1 MGLDVGLLIYTFQNM
16 QKSKRQQINLLV
28 DDEVLQAIDDIRA
41 MRRPVPTV
49 SEAVR
54 AAILAERDALRRKI
68 ERERKL

>member
-1 MGLDVGLLIYTFQNM
+1 MLIYTFQIM
-16 QKSKRQQINLLV
+16 QKPKRQQINLLV

-54 AAILAERDALRRKI
+54 AAILAERDALRRKT
-68 ERERKL
+68 EKDRRP